1 MQDSSINL
9 EYIASKTLE
18 LNGLLERMNRT
29 IMERVR
35 SMLSHAKIPKSYWV
49 EAMSTIVYPINRS
62 PLVPL
67 KGDVPQQVWI
77 GKDAS
82 YKRLKTFG
90 CLSYMH
96 VAKDQRSKLDNNRLI
111 CIFLG
116 YSEDEFGYRLWDIP
130 DKKVVRS
137 QDIVFMEDKTIED
150 WKQHKS
156 ESSS

>member
-1 MQDSSINL
+1 MP
-9 EYIASKTLE
+9 KTPE
-18 LNGLLERMNRT
+18 LNGLAERMNRI

-96 VAKDQRSKLDNNRLI
+96 VAKDHRD
-111 CIFLG
+111 
-116 YSEDEFGYRLWDIP
+116 
-130 DKKVVRS
+130 V
-137 QDIVFMEDKTIED
+137 
-150 WKQHKS
+150 
-156 ESSS
+156 